1 MRLPKYTMPFG
12 FARIAS
18 GRIASGPPLGAR
30 RRGFTL
36 VELLVVIA
44 IIATLIGLL
53 LPAVQSA
60 REAARRTQCLSNMRQ
75 IGLAFHGLLGARRT
89 FPAACYTVSSG
100 TAQPPVKE
108 HSWRALVMPFMEEQA
123 AVADYNWKKN
133 WYDVTSNSSHARS
146 ADAVMGIP
154 SDSNLAVGAR
164 PVPFYLCPTAP
175 PRASYATIVAAPD
188 NDSARPAISSM
199 KSPLAYTDYEC
210 VTGVKSG
217 VVVPERYFGG
227 EESAGLLAKD
237 AVTRPAKVADGLSK
251 TLLIGEDAGKPFTWR
266 AGRLASNPLGPIMYG
281 QGISWADNLGPFKVD
296 GYNDLGTAKASAGAG
311 RAMNASNEGECYSFH
326 VSGMCAVFGDA
337 STRFLSESVE
347 LPVFCALVT
356 RAGGE
361 NLPDAP

>member
-1 MRLPKYTMPFG
+1 MQLPK
-12 FARIAS
+12 FAVPTIGSA
-18 GRIASGPPLGAR
+18 RIASGPPLGAR
-30 RRGFTL
+30 RRAFTL

-75 IGLAFHGLLGARRT
+75 IGLAFHGSMGARKT
-89 FPAACYTVSSG
+89 FPAACYT
-100 TAQPPVKE
+100 TAAATLKPPENAAGKE

-123 AVADYNWKKN
+123 AVADYNWKKH
-133 WYDVTSNSSHARS
+133 WYDVTSNSSPART
-146 ADAVMGIP
+146 ADAVTGIP
-154 SDSNLAVGAR
+154 PDCNLAVGAK
-164 PVPFYLCPTAP
+164 PVSFYLCPTSP
-175 PRASYATIVAAPD
+175 PRGSYTTITASPD
-188 NDSARPAISSM
+188 SDSARPAISSM
-199 KSPLAYTDYEC
+199 KSPLAYTDYES

-227 EESAGLLAKD
+227 EESSGLLAKD

-251 TLLIGEDAGKPFTWR
+251 TLLIVEGAGKPFTWR
-266 AGRLASNPLGPIMYG
+266 AGRLASNPLGPMMYT
-281 QGISWADNLGPFKVD
+281 QGISWADSLGPFRID
-296 GYNDLGTAKASAGAG
+296 GFNDLGTARASAGAG

-326 VSGMCAVFGDA
+326 VGGMCTVFGDA